1 MAAHSSCTTLAAGAG
16 GTFHVWPDAHE
27 LLLPSWRSDG
37 GGASGRMVPADGGT
51 GGPLPIMAAISP
63 RPAHHPTPAR
73 RPHATTRAT
82 LIHAATKD
90 VNERRH
96 VYLIECAAVFFV
108 GEKAQTREARRAAAV
123 SMHLERPVIAA
134 HWGFLGISF
143 RKSKIHET

>member
-1 MAAHSSCTTLAAGAG
+1 M
-16 GTFHVWPDAHE
+16 WPDSHE

-108 GEKAQTREARRAAAV
+108 GEGANARAEARRCGLDAF
-123 SMHLERPVIAA
+123 ERPVIAA
-134 HWGFLGISF
+134 HSLGISRDF
-143 RKSKIHET
+143 ISQIKNTRDLGWQAWPLHD